1 MKKTAT
7 LIYFLICLIMFAI
20 QPVIQNQLF
29 AQFTL
34 NESAYTA
41 LLNTSTDVTV
51 VSFSD
56 PDPIISI
63 IDQSGANQTW
73 DLTAFASEDSIVST
87 GSIEFFN
94 SFDGK
99 LGADFDHF
107 SDANVMAQA
116 QFETIVE
123 VNGTTFQINQIIYS
137 YSNITSSGLTEYGT
151 VSANAS
157 SPNTA
162 DVTIRNTPPQTV
174 YPFPLAFETNWDY
187 TYTSEVT
194 QSGGTS
200 SSTEY
205 TVDAVVDGYGD
216 VLIGDVSIPVIRV
229 KETETSELF
238 GFEFTTVSVRFIDE
252 RGFEVANAS
261 VDIDVFSESD
271 EYERA
276 SANIQLILSDDLITV
291 SSETSP
297 DIPTSV
303 GLDQNYPN
311 PFNPT
316 TTNQYGLPNAGDVSL
331 EVFDM
336 TGRRV
341 ATLVNET
348 KAAGWHNVTFDASS
362 LASGMYIYRI
372 QSGAFVTTRKL
383 ILVK

>member
-1 MKKTAT
+1 
-7 LIYFLICLIMFAI
+7 MFAI

-311 PFNPT
+311 PFNPST
-316 TTNQYGLPNAGDVSL
+316 QITYQLNEPGNVSL
-331 EVFDM
+331 TVYSL
-336 TGRRV
+336 TGQKV
-341 ATLVNET
+341 QTLLSSEF
-348 KAAGWHNVTFDASS
+348 KQAGEYSVPFDAGN
-362 LASGMYIYRI
+362 LASGIYIYRLTAGS
-372 QSGAFVTTRKL
+372 QTFTRKMTL
-383 ILVK
+383 LK